1 MSSLDAKKVIMQL
14 TTYKIQFISSLLPVV
29 DEAEAQS
36 FFYLVAEHLHQLRR
50 IDLALDPS
58 FQLTEVQLH
67 QWESIRLRLMKQEP
81 IQYILGS
88 TIFCDLSFAVTPDV
102 LIPRPETEELVSW
115 VLERFPINRQ
125 PTTDNGQQL
134 LDIGTGSGC
143 IAVALAKNLPEVHVY
158 ALDVS
163 DKALE
168 IAQLNAEKNDVQ
180 LHFICQNILET
191 KLFDHQFDVI
201 VSNPPYVREL
211 EKHEIQANVLDH
223 EPHLA
228 LFVADEDPLL
238 FYRKIGELA
247 FESLTPN
254 GNLFVEINQYLG
266 EATVQLFQEIGFT
279 QVELR
284 KDLYGNDRMIRA
296 SR

>member
-1 MSSLDAKKVIMQL
+1 MQL
-14 TTYKIQFISSLLPVV
+14 TTYKIQFISSFLPVV

-50 IDLALDPS
+50 IDLALDPI
-58 FQLTEVQLH
+58 FQLTEAQLQ

-88 TIFCDLSFAVTPDV
+88 TIFCDLPFAVTPDV
-102 LIPRPETEELVSW
+102 LIPRPETEELVAW
-115 VLERFPINRQ
+115 VVESFAFNPQ
-125 PTTDNGQQL
+125 PTTDNGQPITDNGQQL

-191 KLFDHQFDVI
+191 KQLDHQFDVI

-211 EKHEIQANVLDH
+211 EKHEIQANVLEH

-266 EATVQLFQEIGFT
+266 ETTLQLFREIGFT

>member
-1 MSSLDAKKVIMQL
+1 MQL
-14 TTYKIQFISSLLPVV
+14 NSYKTQFITSLLPVV

-50 IDLALDPS
+50 IDLALDPT
-58 FQLTEVQLH
+58 FQLTEAQLQ
-67 QWESIRLRLMKQEP
+67 QWESIRHRLLTHEP

-88 TIFCDLSFAVTPDV
+88 TTFFDLPFAVTPHV
-102 LIPRPETEELVSW
+102 LIPRPETEELVAWIVEHFS
-115 VLERFPINRQ
+115 LLDIYPTSNFQLPTSNLNRI
-125 PTTDNGQQL
+125 

-143 IAVALAKNLPEVHVY
+143 IAIALAKNLPMFAVS

-168 IAQLNAEKNDVQ
+168 IAQLNAEKNAVQ
-180 LHFICQNILET
+180 LNFICQNILKT
-191 KLFDHQFDVI
+191 SHLDQKFDVI

-211 EKHEIQANVLDH
+211 EKHEILPNVLEH

-254 GNLFVEINQYLG
+254 GRLFVEINQYLG
-266 EATVQLFQEIGFT
+266 EATLQLFRQIGFT
-279 QVELR
+279 NVELK
-284 KDLYGNDRMIRA
+284 KDIYGNDRMIRA

>member
-1 MSSLDAKKVIMQL
+1 MQL
-14 TTYKIQFISSLLPVV
+14 NTYKTQFISSLLPVV
-29 DEAEAQS
+29 GEAEAQS
-36 FFYLVAEHLHQLRR
+36 FFYLVVENLHQLRR
-50 IDLALDPS
+50 IDLALDPDYKIS
-58 FQLTEVQLH
+58 EAQFQ
-67 QWESIRLRLMKQEP
+67 QWESICLRLQNQEP

-88 TIFCDLSFAVTPDV
+88 TSFYGLPFTVNPAV
-102 LIPRPETEELVSW
+102 LIPRPETEELVEWILKS
-115 VLERFPINRQ
+115 FAFNRQ
-125 PTTDNGQQL
+125 QTTNNGQLL

-143 IAVALAKNLPEVHVY
+143 IAIALAKNLPEAQVF

-168 IAQLNAEKNDVQ
+168 TARLNAQRNAVQ
-180 LHFICQNILET
+180 IKFISQNILET
-191 KLFDHQFDVI
+191 QKLDQQFDVI

-211 EKHEIQANVLDH
+211 EKHEIQANVLEH

-228 LFVADEDPLL
+228 LFVADDDALL

-247 FESLTPN
+247 FDFLTPK

-266 EATVQLFQEIGFT
+266 EDTLQLFRSIGFT
-279 QVELR
+279 NLELK

>member
-1 MSSLDAKKVIMQL
+1 MQL
-14 TTYKIQFISSLLPVV
+14 NSYKTQFITSLLPVV

-50 IDLALDPS
+50 IDLALDPT
-58 FQLTEVQLH
+58 FQITEAQLQ
-67 QWESIRLRLMKQEP
+67 QWESIRHRLLTHEP

-88 TIFCDLSFAVTPDV
+88 TTFFDLPFAVTPHV
-102 LIPRPETEELVSW
+102 LIPRPETEELVAW
-115 VLERFPINRQ
+115 VVESFAYNPQ
-125 PTTDNGQQL
+125 PTTDNRQQL

-143 IAVALAKNLPEVHVY
+143 IAIALAKNLPMFAVS

-168 IAQLNAEKNDVQ
+168 IAQLNAEKNAVQ
-180 LHFICQNILET
+180 LNFICQNILET
-191 KLFDHQFDVI
+191 SHLDQKFDVI

-211 EKHEIQANVLDH
+211 EKHEILPNVLEH

-254 GNLFVEINQYLG
+254 GCLFVEINQYLG
-266 EATVQLFQEIGFT
+266 EATLQLFRQIGFT
-279 QVELR
+279 NVELK
-284 KDLYGNDRMIRA
+284 KDIYGNDRMIRA

>member
-1 MSSLDAKKVIMQL
+1 MQL
-14 TTYKIQFISSLLPVV
+14 NSYKTQFITSLLPVV

-50 IDLALDPS
+50 IDLALDPT
-58 FQLTEVQLH
+58 FQLTEVQLQ
-67 QWESIRLRLMKQEP
+67 QWESIRHRLLTHEP

-88 TIFCDLSFAVTPDV
+88 TIFFDLPFAVTPHV
-102 LIPRPETEELVSW
+102 LIPRPETEELVAW
-115 VLERFPINRQ
+115 VVESFAFNPQ
-125 PTTDNGQQL
+125 PTTDNPQQL

-143 IAVALAKNLPEVHVY
+143 IAIALAKNLPMFAVS

-163 DKALE
+163 DNALE
-168 IAQLNAEKNDVQ
+168 IAQLNAEKNAVQ
-180 LHFICQNILET
+180 LNFICQNILET
-191 KLFDHQFDVI
+191 SHLGQKFDVI

-211 EKHEIQANVLDH
+211 EKHEIQANVLEH

-247 FESLTPN
+247 FESLTPK

-266 EATVQLFQEIGFT
+266 EATLQLFRQIGFT
-279 QVELR
+279 NVELK
-284 KDLYGNDRMIRA
+284 KDIYGNDRMIRA

>member
-1 MSSLDAKKVIMQL
+1 MQL
-14 TTYKIQFISSLLPVV
+14 NTYKTQFISSLLPVV
-29 DEAEAQS
+29 GEAEAQS
-36 FFYLVAEHLHQLRR
+36 FFYLVVENLHQLRR
-50 IDLALDPS
+50 IDLALDPDYKIS
-58 FQLTEVQLH
+58 EAQFQ
-67 QWESIRLRLMKQEP
+67 QWESIRLRLQNQEP

-88 TIFCDLSFAVTPDV
+88 TSFYGLPFTVNPAV
-102 LIPRPETEELVSW
+102 LIPRPETEELVEWILKS
-115 VLERFPINRQ
+115 FAFNRQ
-125 PTTDNGQQL
+125 QTTNNGQLL

-143 IAVALAKNLPEVHVY
+143 IAIALAKNLPEAQVF

-168 IAQLNAEKNDVQ
+168 IARLNAQRNAVQ
-180 LHFICQNILET
+180 IKFISQNILET
-191 KLFDHQFDVI
+191 QKLDQQFDVI

-211 EKHEIQANVLDH
+211 EKHEIQANVLEH

-228 LFVADEDPLL
+228 LFVADDDALL

-247 FESLTPN
+247 FDFLTPK

-266 EATVQLFQEIGFT
+266 EDTLQLFRSIGFT
-279 QVELR
+279 NLELK